1 MFKLR
6 RLGNKIKLTI
16 RKIKTAVSGKRRKG
30 EYAYP
35 ENTWNSLRTTLPE
48 NRCTSYSFTKWYK
61 EFNVELLIKY
71 KPFNY

>member
-48 NRCTSYSFTKWYK
+48 NR
-61 EFNVELLIKY
+61 
-71 KPFNY
+71 